1 MSGLV
6 RLYSYFS
13 IIFVGHY
20 IWSTERLYWMH
31 ELEVFYDQKAIIFI
45 FFTNNIYIYFFIRMH
60 VNSTNAL
67 SCDSGTEDCGSCLSL
82 PVPSL
87 KHLLLI
93 KMLDLPG
100 EQKLKTKH
108 KMQTDTRL
116 PPFVVD
122 KQIPWS
128 RKCTSNGL
136 RLGFLHCLSLC

>member
-1 MSGLV
+1 MITV
-6 RLYSYFS
+6 IS
-13 IIFVGHY
+13 ICVGPCQ
-20 IWSTERLYWMH
+20 T
-31 ELEVFYDQKAIIFI
+31 VFI
-45 FFTNNIYIYFFIRMH
+45 FQYHISRSLYLEHWKVILDAWTRGFIFMIKNIFYFLIRMH
-60 VNSTNAL
+60 VNRTNAL

-108 KMQTDTRL
+108 TEQTDTRL